1 MSLLLLSDTH
11 ADEIRTCLGNWLA
24 SIGDNPSVGYLASSA
39 DPTREYFQPIVE
51 LYDSL
56 GAQITAFAE
65 PIHGPDCELYDPL
78 FACDIIHLCG
88 GNTFEYLHHLGASGL
103 DARLKAFVAAGG
115 HLVGVSAGAV
125 LMTPDIASAT
135 YCGDEPVVPFQV
147 TEGLGLVTFGVIPH
161 VQDKAALAARLQ
173 TNEVPLTT
181 ALYLMADTD
190 AIEFRDGQ
198 LHTTGTPTL
207 IAPE

>member
-1 MSLLLLSDTH
+1 MSLLLLSDTR
-11 ADEIRTCLGNWLA
+11 ADEIRACLGKWLA
-24 SIGDNPSVGYLASSA
+24 SIGENPSVGYLASSA

-65 PIHGPDCELYDPL
+65 PIHGPDCELYEPL

-88 GNTFEYLHHLGASGL
+88 GNSFEYLHHLGASGL
-103 DARLKAFVAAGG
+103 DERLKAFVAAGG
-115 HLVGVSAGAV
+115 HLVGVSAGAI
-125 LMTPDIASAT
+125 LMTPDIASAV
-135 YCGDEPVVPFQV
+135 YCGDEPVVPFQI
-147 TEGLGLVTFGVIPH
+147 TQGLGLVPFGIIPH
-161 VQDKAALAARLQ
+161 VQDKAALAASLKVSE
-173 TNEVPLTT
+173 TPA
-181 ALYLMADTD
+181 ALYLMANTD
-190 AIEFRDGQ
+190 AIELRDNA